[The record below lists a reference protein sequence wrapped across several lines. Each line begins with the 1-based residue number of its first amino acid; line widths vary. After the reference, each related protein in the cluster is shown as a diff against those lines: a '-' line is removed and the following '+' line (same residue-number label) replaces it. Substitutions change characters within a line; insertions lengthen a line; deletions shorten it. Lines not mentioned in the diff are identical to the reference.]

1 MTNKKDNNT
10 IEVEGEK
17 SEKRENVVVHVDKDG
32 ADEIKKLKT
41 TLTTK
46 KSTATRYINKLK
58 KQATAFA
65 SAAEVHNKD
74 NTPATKTAL
83 KLAAENI
90 VDSRSKLKKHAV
102 ELEKLAEEIKETL
115 TQYSATGADG
125 EINKLEAE
133 AYEYADNIE
142 DTLTEHN
149 ALISEAIVASK
160 AEPTPTH
167 SQRNSSAPATITQQG
182 ELFRDV
188 GSLKP
193 SFLEKGANLME
204 VSHWIEQA
212 RNYIEAGFKDP
223 PPEEGTYKFLAPYIH
238 SFWAGKLLHLNPK
251 TQSLDTILNTLELEA
266 KKGDPRHNRRLRMI
280 GIRRGSDTHSD
291 FINKLIEASR
301 IIEFGKMTL

>member
-1 MTNKKDNNT
+1 MANQKDNNT
-10 IEVEGEK
+10 KEIEGEK
-17 SEKRENVVVHVDKDG
+17 SEKSENVVVHVDKDG
-32 ADEIKKLKT
+32 ADEIKKLKA

-65 SAAEVHNKD
+65 NAADVHNRD

-83 KLAAENI
+83 KFAAENI
-90 VDSRSKLKKHAV
+90 VDSRSKLKKHHD

-115 TQYSATGADG
+115 EQYSVTGADG
-125 EINKLEAE
+125 EVTKLETE

-142 DTLTEHN
+142 DTLVEHN
-149 ALISEAIVASK
+149 VLISEAIVASK
-160 AEPTPTH
+160 SEPTPT
-167 SQRNSSAPATITQQG
+167 QRNSSAPAMITQQG

-223 PPEEGTYKFLAPYIH
+223 PPNEGT
-238 SFWAGKLLHLNPK
+238 
-251 TQSLDTILNTLELEA
+251 
-266 KKGDPRHNRRLRMI
+266 
-280 GIRRGSDTHSD
+280 
-291 FINKLIEASR
+291 
-301 IIEFGKMTL
+301 